1 MKLII
6 YNEVIELS
14 CYWQNNMNIENIW
27 HEYRSSLHAFL
38 TSRLSNP
45 ADVEDLLQEILIT
58 SHNNLDKINAEES
71 IKPWLFRVAKN
82 ALIDFYRKRGHI
94 QGISEEE
101 LLQEEEASQVTHDIS
116 ECLLPFIQELPE
128 ENAQLLLDIDIHNES
143 QKEYAKKLDISYSTL
158 KSRVQKSRQML
169 KGIYDNCCDFDVDLN
184 GKVIDYQRTTETKKH
199 P

>member
-1 MKLII
+1 
-6 YNEVIELS
+6 
-14 CYWQNNMNIENIW
+14 MNIENIW